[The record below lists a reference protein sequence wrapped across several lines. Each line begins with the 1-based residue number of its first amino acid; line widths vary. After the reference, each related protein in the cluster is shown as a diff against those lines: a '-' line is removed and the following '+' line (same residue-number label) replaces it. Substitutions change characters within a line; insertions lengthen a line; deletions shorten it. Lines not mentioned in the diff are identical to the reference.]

1 MDPSRVN
8 PQFSYE
14 SLDEELCEEMIVVAG
29 HPFLAGGGRVA
40 VLTGVVT
47 LVLAPGLSDNTN
59 NIISSSLLTAI
70 PISVTDI
77 SVHPNIIIYI
87 PRPEICQYV
96 FVLFNIFSFLSS
108 DGESG
113 TPSGKTAMNPSSSAR
128 TSH

>member
-14 SLDEELCEEMIVVAG
+14 SLDEELCEEMVVVAG

-87 PRPEICQYV
+87 PRPEISANMS
-96 FVLFNIFSFLSS
+96 LFFSISS
-108 DGESG
+108 H
-113 TPSGKTAMNPSSSAR
+113 SSALMVNQEHLQGR
-128 TSH
+128 QQ